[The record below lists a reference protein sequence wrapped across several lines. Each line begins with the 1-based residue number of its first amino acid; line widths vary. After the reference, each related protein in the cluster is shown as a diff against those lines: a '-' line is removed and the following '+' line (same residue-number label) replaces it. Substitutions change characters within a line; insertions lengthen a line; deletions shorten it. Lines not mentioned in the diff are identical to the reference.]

1 MSAKK
6 CNNCG
11 EVVLPYYDKTTG
23 DKKCPKCEA
32 FIQSSI
38 KMPVEIPSNIS
49 REVVIKDIHMP
60 FWSMVA
66 FMVKWAIA
74 SIPAII
80 ILTLIT
86 IFSISIFSGI
96 IQGLSKGV
104 Q

>member
-11 EVVLPYYDKTTG
+11 EVVLPYYDKSTG
-23 DKKCPKCEA
+23 AKKCPKCEA
-32 FIQSSI
+32 YIESHT
-38 KMPVEIPSNIS
+38 NIS
-49 REVVIKDIHMP
+49 RGVVIEDIHMP

-74 SIPAII
+74 SIPAMI

-86 IFSISIFSGI
+86 IFCISIFSGI
-96 IQGLSKGV
+96 IQGL
-104 Q
+104 

>member
-11 EVVLPYYDKTTG
+11 EVVLPYYDKNTG
-23 DKKCPKCEA
+23 AKKCPKCEA
-32 FIQSSI
+32 YIESSI
-38 KMPVEIPSNIS
+38 KMPE
-49 REVVIKDIHMP
+49 EVVIKDIHMP

-74 SIPAII
+74 SIPALI

-86 IFSISIFSGI
+86 IFFISMFSGI
-96 IQGLSKGV
+96 IQGLSTGV